1 MTVSRTVKNEKKE
14 QKNGFI
20 SMYLGALRAL
30 RLWNMLTKNMIKET
44 WKGVRKRSLNA
55 RELI

>member
-30 RLWNMLTKNMIKET
+30 RLWNMLTKNMIKKT
-44 WKGVRKRSLNA
+44 
-55 RELI
+55 